1 MTYWIKSQYSNN
13 PIWDDHTGS
22 IEYVKNFAS
31 GYGRPGG
38 DRIVVV
44 EFDPA
49 DVVCV
54 PRDCDQQK
62 IRCTQYKVVEEF
74 KGVLS
79 GYAERLSSDVVCTD
93 EGSDD
98 IYALEV
104 IEFFD
109 DQDDD
114 NNDDVCPACGE
125 DVDPDANYCG
135 FCGERL

>member
-1 MTYWIKSQYSNN
+1 M
-13 PIWDDHTGS
+13 
-22 IEYVKNFAS
+22 KNFS
-31 GYGRPGG
+31 SRYGQPGG

-62 IRCTQYKVVEEF
+62 IRCTQYTVVEEF

-79 GYAERLSSDVVCTD
+79 GYAGVLSADLRFTD
-93 EGSDD
+93 EGSDEPVP
-98 IYALEV
+98 YEAPQ
-104 IEFFD
+104 FFD
-109 DQDDD
+109 DADDD
-114 NNDDVCPACGE
+114 DDDVCPACGE
-125 DVDPDANYCG
+125 IVDPDANYCG